1 MSCETYSRC
10 LRRYIDVIGGQ
21 PGFAQEDKEKT
32 KVETKANGDYKEKTK
47 VKDENSKYREKTKVK
62 SHHEKQ
68 SSGSCP
74 KSVIEGEGPD
84 HLIGQQ
90 P

>member
-1 MSCETYSRC
+1 MRKLTAAVLGVSLALSTAS
-10 LRRYIDVIGGQ
+10 LVS
-21 PGFAQEDKEKT
+21 AQEDKEKT

-62 SHHEKQ
+62 SHHGQ

-74 KSVIEGEGPD
+74 KSAIEGEGPD